1 MPRCKTS
8 RPADCAVLEPFVP
21 RWAIEGSA
29 ARATARGESSA
40 QEREAFYLAGR
51 DLVGPALD
59 YLDRRGIDGLDAADQ
74 RLMNLMLSL
83 AHVSLAVEM
92 QKDAEPS
99 HTMLRRFMSITRTP
113 AGDRKNTV

>member
-1 MPRCKTS
+1 MTVIETS
-8 RPADCAVLEPFVP
+8 LPTDFAALEPFVA
-21 RWAIEGSA
+21 RWVIEGSA
-29 ARATARGESSA
+29 ARAAARGESTA
-40 QEREAFYLAGR
+40 QEREAFYLAAC

-59 YLDRRGIDGLDAADQ
+59 YLDRCGLDRLDAADR

-99 HTMLRRFMSITRTP
+99 HTVLRQFMSVTRTP
-113 AGDRKNTV
+113 AGA